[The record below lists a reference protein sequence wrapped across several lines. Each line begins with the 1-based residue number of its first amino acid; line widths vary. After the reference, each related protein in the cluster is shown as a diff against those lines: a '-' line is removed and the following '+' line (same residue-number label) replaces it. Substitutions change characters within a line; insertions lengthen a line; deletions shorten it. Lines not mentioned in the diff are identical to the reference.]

1 MSFHVHP
8 LGAATSRANTA
19 FPFCTFFDL
28 QGLQGRSFPN
38 NCSPLRFCK
47 LRLRSRKIVNQDL
60 EFCSS
65 SICWNMDHSDWWDSN
80 SFAWPCSDRSAL
92 QAPLRLMQSDSPTE
106 FGHAVPLS
114 FRYHGKSQP
123 IAFELHERVVFT
135 GSSPKEIPPGQLVK
149 IERLP
154 GSWSFKKQLG

>member
-1 MSFHVHP
+1 MSFHVHWE
-8 LGAATSRANTA
+8 LQRAGPTQPFHFA
-19 FPFCTFFDL
+19 LSLTYRTPVFPAIAVRCV
-28 QGLQGRSFPN
+28 
-38 NCSPLRFCK
+38 FCK
-47 LRLRSRKIVNQDL
+47 LRRTSRKIVNQDL

-114 FRYHGKSQP
+114 FRYHGKCQP

>member
-1 MSFHVHP
+1 
-8 LGAATSRANTA
+8 
-19 FPFCTFFDL
+19 
-28 QGLQGRSFPN
+28 
-38 NCSPLRFCK
+38 
-47 LRLRSRKIVNQDL
+47 
-60 EFCSS
+60 
-65 SICWNMDHSDWWDSN
+65 MDHSDWWDSN

-114 FRYHGKSQP
+114 FRYHGKCRP